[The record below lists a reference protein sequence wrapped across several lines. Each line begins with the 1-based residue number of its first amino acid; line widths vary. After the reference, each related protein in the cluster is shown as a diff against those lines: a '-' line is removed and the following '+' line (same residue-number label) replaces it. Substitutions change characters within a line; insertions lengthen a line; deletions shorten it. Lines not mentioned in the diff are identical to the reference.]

1 MTELTARAVRRP
13 GANMAGARRRS
24 AALLLV
30 IFAAYSA
37 LMIWELFW
45 GPYRVTPP
53 PGSANLIPFSTILPQ
68 LLGYRE
74 LGLHLWVINLIG
86 NVGAF
91 VPLGFF
97 LAYFVPR
104 LRRMASLVTVA
115 VVIVLTAELLQL
127 GTNVGIFDI
136 DDVILNAF
144 GCYLGYL
151 VFRRL
156 DGRRLPSFDPPFTR

>member
-13 GANMAGARRRS
+13 GANIARARRRS
-24 AALLLV
+24 AVWLLG
-30 IFAAYSA
+30 IFAAYSG

-53 PGSANLIPFSTILPQ
+53 PGSANLTPFSTILPQ

-74 LGLHLWVINLIG
+74 LGIHLWVINLIG
-86 NVGAF
+86 NIGAF

-104 LRRMASLVTVA
+104 LRQVGALLAVTA
-115 VVIVLTAELLQL
+115 GIALCAELLQL
-127 GTNVGIFDI
+127 WTNVGIFDI

-151 VFRRL
+151 VHRRL
-156 DGRRLPSFDPPFTR
+156 ESRRLPSFDPPFTR